1 MKSEKE
7 WRFNSPIINKINYN
21 SNLKPGEF
29 MTEKLISNLK
39 NGFIVSCQALEGEP
53 LYGAEVMGSMARAAE
68 EGGAVAIRANGPKD
82 IAAIKSITTLPV
94 IGLYKKNYPDS
105 DVYITPTLRE
115 VKEILDAGADLIA
128 IDATRLTR
136 PGGMELAEFIRAIR
150 EEYPSAVLVAD
161 ISTFDEGVAAMDL
174 GVEIVSTTMSG
185 YTPYSKQQDKPDIG
199 LVERLAALNKTPILA
214 EGRIWTPDECV
225 ACFKAGAHAV
235 VVGTAITRPQEI
247 TRRFVK
253 AISTALDHAEA

>member
-1 MKSEKE
+1 M
-7 WRFNSPIINKINYN
+7 KINYN
-21 SNLKPGEF
+21 SNLKSGEF
-29 MTEKLISNLK
+29 MKEKLISNLK

-53 LYGAEVMGSMARAAE
+53 LYGAEVMGSMARAAK
-68 EGGAVAIRANGPKD
+68 EGGAVAIRANGPED
-82 IAAIKSITTLPV
+82 IAAIKRNTSLPV
-94 IGLYKKNYPDS
+94 IGLYKKSYPDS

-115 VKEILDAGADLIA
+115 VKEILNAGADLIA

-136 PGGMELAEFIRAIR
+136 PGGIVLPEFIHQVR
-150 EEYPSAVLVAD
+150 EEFPNVVLVAD
-161 ISTFDEGVAAMDL
+161 VSTFDEGMVAMEL

-185 YTPYSKQQDKPDIG
+185 YTPYSKQQDKPDID
-199 LVERLAALNKTPILA
+199 LVGRLAALNRTPILA
-214 EGRIWTPDECV
+214 EGRIWTPEECV

-253 AISTALDHAEA
+253 AINGALDHAEA